1 MRIVPALLLALALAG
16 CAKKKAPQS
25 PANAAPATEAAPASS
40 DDEMKSSDAPA
51 EGDEDAKEMRS
62 SDPCEGG
69 E

>member
-1 MRIVPALLLALALAG
+1 MRIAPALLLALSLAG
-16 CAKKKAPQS
+16 CAKKKPPQT
-25 PANAAPATEAAPASS
+25 PANAAPTEAAPASS

>member
-16 CAKKKAPQS
+16 CAKKKPPQS
-25 PANAAPATEAAPASS
+25 PAPATEAAP

-51 EGDEDAKEMRS
+51 EGDEDAREMRS